1 MENLSLVIVTDD
13 REYGRALGQ
22 ALLQLCSGMMIR
34 IFRKEEF
41 FSQRHEHES
50 SGEGV
55 IFLSSADLILWDG
68 PEAEVSY
75 GGRII
80 LLTEKPSMAVSDHLE
95 KRFCIYKYSQAQSIA
110 AALFDIYSDLT
121 GHHAVNVKRC
131 ACWRLHHAAE
141 ARAVRSRRWLQLRN
155 CAGSGA
161 RECCTCPL
169 RRLSPR
175 AIS

>member
-41 FSQRHEHES
+41 FLRRREYES
-50 SGEGV
+50 SGEGAV
-55 IFLSSADLILWDG
+55 FLSSADLILWDG

-110 AALFDIYSDLT
+110 ASYRQCKAAAGANAGICIMLRRLGMHGRSD
-121 GHHAVNVKRC
+121 GC
-131 ACWRLHHAAE
+131 
-141 ARAVRSRRWLQLRN
+141 
-155 CAGSGA
+155 GSGA
-161 RECCTCPL
+161 VQVQGQESAVPVL
-169 RRLSPR
+169 
-175 AIS
+175 